1 MLDTWLPADLQK
13 YEAGQYHGLQIPF
26 SLVPCQVVGE
36 LHQNKTL
43 DFQNLK
49 NMRLRGEIPVHSL
62 KQQILAE
69 EGPLLLTTEIIIT
82 LTWKRG
88 HIKTKIW
95 IRY

>member
-1 MLDTWLPADLQK
+1 M

-26 SLVPCQVVGE
+26 SLVLFQVVGE
-36 LHQNKTL
+36 LHRSKTL

-49 NMRLRGEIPVHSL
+49 NMRLHGEIPVHSL

-82 LTWKRG
+82 LKWKRA
-88 HIKTKIW
+88 HVKTEIW